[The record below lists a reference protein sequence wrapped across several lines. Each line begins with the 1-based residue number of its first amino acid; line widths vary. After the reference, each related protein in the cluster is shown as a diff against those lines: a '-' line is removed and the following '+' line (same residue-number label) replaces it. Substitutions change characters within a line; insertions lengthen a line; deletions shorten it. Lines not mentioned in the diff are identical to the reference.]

1 MGIGECFL
9 KLRQN
14 RVIGA
19 HSKTVESVIEG
30 EILDGSVR
38 KLYSECVFFYFLK
51 SSVDIFF
58 YTVFVVCLT
67 HGAFGDRVCKHTDLR
82 QHIDDG
88 TLGASRCKVFNNV
101 KSYGTAADY
110 NDFLALTGFFRIFS
124 GVYIVDHTK
133 DGIYVSGIDVLFQA
147 FDRWNKR
154 NGTGGVYND
163 VRFEL
168 FDLIHRS
175 FGVEENIQVFQ
186 SGGSCL
192 KVFREIFHTGLAWKI
207 GDESGKTA
215 DVIVFLKYENVASDF
230 CCGAGCFHT
239 GSTGADNNNVAV
251 FIYFQCFV
259 NIAFRNSRVY
269 GTTDRA
275 VDADT
280 VSGTSNVTGDTFPKK
295 IFLTVLN
302 FFHPVRLSDQA
313 ASHSDDIYIA
323 ALENFFNDLRVT
335 VVTSIDNRFFEFIF
349 YGSCHVGTPSIRQEV
364 GVDLILQGW
373 VEAAGYVIHIYEL
386 IQVLEVLEGI
396 FQSISSRNTLL
407 SRDTDDDREPRSDV
421 FTYFFE
427 NHTREAQA
435 VFYRTTEFIGS
446 FIVIRGDKLAHQVG
460 VAAVDFNGIKADGL
474 HTFCSLAV
482 FFHGCH
488 DFFFCHRAR
497 GFSAGFCRDVGRRN
511 GFHTGSCGRCGSSG
525 VVDLNCYGSTVF
537 MKIFD

>member
-9 KLRQN
+9 DFRQN
-14 RVIGA
+14 RVVGA
-19 HSKTVESVIEG
+19 HSKAVESVIELK
-30 EILDGSVR
+30 ILDGSVW
-38 KLYSECVFFYFLK
+38 KFYGECIFFYFLK
-51 SSVDIFF
+51 SSVDILF
-58 YTVFVVCLT
+58 YAVFVVGLT

-88 TLGASRCKVFNNV
+88 ALSSSWCKVLDNV
-101 KSYGTAADY
+101 KSYGTAANY

-124 GVYIVDHTK
+124 SVYVVDHTK
-133 DGIYVSGIDVLFQA
+133 DGIYVSGFDVLFQA
-147 FDRWNKR
+147 FDRRNKR
-154 NGTGGVYND
+154 NRTSSIDND
-163 VRFEL
+163 VWFEL
-168 FDLIHRS
+168 FDFIYGS
-175 FGVEENIQVFQ
+175 FRVEEYIQVFQ
-186 SGGSCL
+186 SCSSCL

-239 GSTGADNNNVAV
+239 GSTGADNNNVTV
-251 FIYFQCFV
+251 FVHFQCFV

-269 GTTDRA
+269 GTADRA

-295 IFLTVLN
+295 IFLAILN

-313 ASHSDDIYIA
+313 ASHADDIYITA
-323 ALENFFNDLRVT
+323 FENFFNDLRIA
-335 VVTSIDNRFFEFIF
+335 VVTSVDHRFFEFIF

-407 SRDTDDDREPRSDV
+407 SRDTNDDREPRSDV

-446 FIVIRGDKLAHQVG
+446 FIVIRGDELAHQVG
-460 VAAVDFNGIKADGL
+460 MAAVDFNGIKADGL

>member
-1 MGIGECFL
+1 M
-9 KLRQN
+9 
-14 RVIGA
+14 V
-19 HSKTVESVIEG
+19 
-30 EILDGSVR
+30 
-38 KLYSECVFFYFLK
+38 
-51 SSVDIFF
+51 
-58 YTVFVVCLT
+58 
-67 HGAFGDRVCKHTDLR
+67 
-82 QHIDDG
+82 
-88 TLGASRCKVFNNV
+88 
-101 KSYGTAADY
+101 
-110 NDFLALTGFFRIFS
+110 
-124 GVYIVDHTK
+124 
-133 DGIYVSGIDVLFQA
+133 
-147 FDRWNKR
+147 
-154 NGTGGVYND
+154 
-163 VRFEL
+163 
-168 FDLIHRS
+168 
-175 FGVEENIQVFQ
+175 
-186 SGGSCL
+186 
-192 KVFREIFHTGLAWKI
+192 
-207 GDESGKTA
+207 
-215 DVIVFLKYENVASDF
+215 VFLEYENVASDF

-239 GSTGADNNNVAV
+239 GSTGADNNNVTV
-251 FIYFQCFV
+251 FVHFQCFV

-295 IFLTVLN
+295 IFLAVLN

-335 VVTSIDNRFFEFIF
+335 VVTSIDHRLFEFIF

-407 SRDTDDDREPRSDV
+407 SRDTNDDREPRSDV

-446 FIVIRGDKLAHQVG
+446 FIVIRGDELAHQVG

>member
-1 MGIGECFL
+1 MSISECFL

-14 RVIGA
+14 RVVGA
-19 HSKTVESVIEG
+19 HSKAVESIIEG

-51 SSVDIFF
+51 SGVDIFF

-147 FDRWNKR
+147 FDRRNKR

-168 FDLIHRS
+168 FNLIHRS

-186 SGGSCL
+186 SCSSCL

-295 IFLTVLN
+295 IFLAVLN

-335 VVTSIDNRFFEFIF
+335 VVTSIDHRLFEFIF
-349 YGSCHVGTPSIRQEV
+349 YGSCHVGTPSVRQEV
-364 GVDLILQGW
+364 GIDLILQGW
-373 VEAAGYVIHIYEL
+373 VEAAGYVVHIYEF
-386 IQVLEVLEGI
+386 IQVLQVFQGI
-396 FQSISSRNTLL
+396 FQCVSTWNTLL
-407 SRDTDDDREPRSDV
+407 GRDTNDDRKPRSDV
-421 FTYFFE
+421 FAYFFE
-427 NHTREAQA
+427 YHAREAQT
-435 VFYRTTEFIGS
+435 VFYGTTEFIGS
-446 FIVIRGDKLAHQVG
+446 FIVIRGDELAHQVG
-460 VAAVDFNGIKADGL
+460 MAAVDFNGIKADGL

>member
-1 MGIGECFL
+1 M
-9 KLRQN
+9 
-14 RVIGA
+14 
-19 HSKTVESVIEG
+19 
-30 EILDGSVR
+30 
-38 KLYSECVFFYFLK
+38 
-51 SSVDIFF
+51 
-58 YTVFVVCLT
+58 
-67 HGAFGDRVCKHTDLR
+67 
-82 QHIDDG
+82 
-88 TLGASRCKVFNNV
+88 
-101 KSYGTAADY
+101 
-110 NDFLALTGFFRIFS
+110 
-124 GVYIVDHTK
+124 
-133 DGIYVSGIDVLFQA
+133 
-147 FDRWNKR
+147 
-154 NGTGGVYND
+154 
-163 VRFEL
+163 
-168 FDLIHRS
+168 
-175 FGVEENIQVFQ
+175 
-186 SGGSCL
+186 
-192 KVFREIFHTGLAWKI
+192 
-207 GDESGKTA
+207 
-215 DVIVFLKYENVASDF
+215 IVFLKYENVASDF

-239 GSTGADNNNVAV
+239 GSTGADNNNVTV
-251 FIYFQCFV
+251 FVHFQCFV

-280 VSGTSNVTGDTFPKK
+280 VSCTSDVTGDTFPKK
-295 IFLTVLN
+295 IFLAVL
-302 FFHPVRLSDQA
+302 HLLYPVRLSDQA
-313 ASHSDDIYIA
+313 ASHADDIYITA
-323 ALENFFNDLRVT
+323 FENFFNDLRIA
-335 VVTSIDNRFFEFIF
+335 VVTSVDHRFFEFIF

-407 SRDTDDDREPRSDV
+407 GRDTNDDREPRSDV

-435 VFYRTTEFIGS
+435 VFYGTTEFIGS
-446 FIVIRGDKLAHQVG
+446 FIVIRGDELAHQVG
-460 VAAVDFNGIKADGL
+460 MAAVDFNGIKADGL

>member
-1 MGIGECFL
+1 MGISECFL

-38 KLYSECVFFYFLK
+38 KLYGECIFFYFLK
-51 SSVDIFF
+51 SSVDILF
-58 YTVFVVCLT
+58 YAVFVVGLT

-88 TLGASRCKVFNNV
+88 ALSSSWCEVLDNV

-147 FDRWNKR
+147 FDRRNKR
-154 NGTGGVYND
+154 NGTSSIDND
-163 VRFEL
+163 VWFEL
-168 FDLIHRS
+168 FDFIYGS
-175 FGVEENIQVFQ
+175 FRVEEYIQVFQ
-186 SGGSCL
+186 SCSSCL

-239 GSTGADNNNVAV
+239 GSTGADNNNVTV

-280 VSGTSNVTGDTFPKK
+280 VSCTSDVTGDTFPKK
-295 IFLTVLN
+295 IFLAVLYLLY
-302 FFHPVRLSDQA
+302 PVRFSDQA
-313 ASHSDDIYIA
+313 ASHADDIYITA
-323 ALENFFNDLRVT
+323 FENFFNDLRIA
-335 VVTSIDNRFFEFIF
+335 VVTSVDHRLFEFIF
-349 YGSCHVGTPSIRQEV
+349 YGSCHVGTPSVRQEV
-364 GVDLILQGW
+364 GIDLILQGW

-407 SRDTDDDREPRSDV
+407 SRDTNDDREPRSDV
-421 FTYFFE
+421 FAYFFE
-427 NHTREAQA
+427 YHAREAQA

-446 FIVIRGDKLAHQVG
+446 FIVIRGNELAHQVG

>member
-1 MGIGECFL
+1 MG
-9 KLRQN
+9 
-14 RVIGA
+14 
-19 HSKTVESVIEG
+19 
-30 EILDGSVR
+30 
-38 KLYSECVFFYFLK
+38 
-51 SSVDIFF
+51 
-58 YTVFVVCLT
+58 LT

-147 FDRWNKR
+147 FDRRNKR
-154 NGTGGVYND
+154 NGTSSIDND
-163 VRFEL
+163 VWFEL
-168 FDLIHRS
+168 FDFIYGS
-175 FGVEENIQVFQ
+175 FRVEEYIQVFQ
-186 SGGSCL
+186 SCSSCL

-239 GSTGADNNNVAV
+239 GSTGADNNNVTV
-251 FIYFQCFV
+251 FVHFQCFV

-269 GTTDRA
+269 GTADRA

-280 VSGTSNVTGDTFPKK
+280 VSCTSDVTGDTFPKK
-295 IFLTVLN
+295 IFLAVL
-302 FFHPVRLSDQA
+302 HLLYPVRLSDQA
-313 ASHSDDIYIA
+313 ASHADDIYITA
-323 ALENFFNDLRVT
+323 FENFFNDLRIA
-335 VVTSIDNRFFEFIF
+335 VVTSVDHRFFEFIF

-407 SRDTDDDREPRSDV
+407 SRDTNDDREPRSDV
-421 FTYFFE
+421 FAYFFE
-427 NHTREAQA
+427 YHAREAQA

-446 FIVIRGDKLAHQVG
+446 FIVIRGDELAHQVG

-474 HTFCSLAV
+474 HTFCSFAV

-525 VVDLNCYGSTVF
+525 VVDLDRYGSTVF
-537 MKIFD
+537 MKVFD

>member
-9 KLRQN
+9 KLRKN
-14 RVIGA
+14 RVVGA
-19 HSKTVESVIEG
+19 HSKAVESVIELK
-30 EILDGSVR
+30 ILDGSVW
-38 KLYSECVFFYFLK
+38 KFYGECIFFYFLK
-51 SSVDIFF
+51 SSVDILF
-58 YTVFVVCLT
+58 YAVFVVGLT

-88 TLGASRCKVFNNV
+88 ALSSSWCEVLDNV

-124 GVYIVDHTK
+124 SVYVVDHTK
-133 DGIYVSGIDVLFQA
+133 DGIYVSGFDVLFQA
-147 FDRWNKR
+147 FDRRNKR
-154 NGTGGVYND
+154 NRTSSIDND
-163 VRFEL
+163 VWFEL
-168 FDLIHRS
+168 FDFIYGS
-175 FGVEENIQVFQ
+175 FRVEEYIQVFQ
-186 SGGSCL
+186 SCSSCL

-239 GSTGADNNNVAV
+239 GSTGADNNNVTV
-251 FIYFQCFV
+251 FVHFQCFV

-269 GTTDRA
+269 GTADRA

-295 IFLTVLN
+295 IFLAVLN

-335 VVTSIDNRFFEFIF
+335 VVTSIDHRLFEFIF

-407 SRDTDDDREPRSDV
+407 SRDTNDDREPRSDV

-446 FIVIRGDKLAHQVG
+446 FIVIRGDELAHQVG

-474 HTFCSLAV
+474 HTFCSFAV

-525 VVDLNCYGSTVF
+525 VVDLDRYGSTVF
-537 MKIFD
+537 MKVFD

>member
-9 KLRQN
+9 NFRQN
-14 RVIGA
+14 RVVGA
-19 HSKTVESVIEG
+19 HSKAVESVIELK
-30 EILDGSVR
+30 ILDGSVR
-38 KLYSECVFFYFLK
+38 KLYSECIFFYFLK
-51 SSVDIFF
+51 SSVDILF
-58 YTVFVVCLT
+58 YAVFVVGLT

-147 FDRWNKR
+147 FDRRNKR
-154 NGTGGVYND
+154 NGTSSIDND
-163 VRFEL
+163 VWFEL
-168 FDLIHRS
+168 FDFIYGS
-175 FGVEENIQVFQ
+175 FRVEEYIQVFQ
-186 SGGSCL
+186 SCSSCL

-239 GSTGADNNNVAV
+239 GSTGADNNNVTV
-251 FIYFQCFV
+251 FVHFQCFV

-269 GTTDRA
+269 GTADRA

-295 IFLTVLN
+295 IFLAVLN

-407 SRDTDDDREPRSDV
+407 SRDTNDDREPRSDV

-427 NHTREAQA
+427 NHTWEAQA

-446 FIVIRGDKLAHQVG
+446 FIVIRGDELAHQVG

>member
-14 RVIGA
+14 RVVGA
-19 HSKTVESVIEG
+19 HSKAVESIIEG
-30 EILDGSVR
+30 EILDGSVW

-147 FDRWNKR
+147 FDRRNKR

-192 KVFREIFHTGLAWKI
+192 KVFREVFHTALAWKI
-207 GDESGKTA
+207 RDESGKTA
-215 DVIVFLKYENVASDF
+215 DVVVFLEYENVASDF
-230 CCGAGCFHT
+230 CSGAGCFHT

-251 FIYFQCFV
+251 FAYFQCFV

-269 GTTDRA
+269 GTANRT
-275 VDADT
+275 VDTDT
-280 VSGTSNVTGDTFPKK
+280 VSCTSDVTGDTFTKN
-295 IFLTVLN
+295 IFLAVFY
-302 FFHPVRLSDQA
+302 FFHPVWLSDQA
-313 ASHSDDIYIA
+313 ASHADDINIA
-323 ALENFFNDLRVT
+323 AFQNFFNDLRIT
-335 VVTSIDNRFFEFIF
+335 VVTSVDDRFFEFVF

-364 GVDLILQGW
+364 GVDLILKRW
-373 VEAAGYVIHIYEL
+373 VQTAGYVVHIYEL
-386 IQVLEVLEGI
+386 IQVLQVLERI
-396 FQSISSRNTLL
+396 FQRISTRNTLL
-407 SRDTDDDREPRSDV
+407 CRDTNDDREPRSNV
-421 FTYFFE
+421 FPYFFQY
-427 NHTREAQA
+427 HTRETQT
-435 VFYRTTEFIGS
+435 VFYRTAELVCS
-446 FIVIRGDKLAHQVG
+446 LIVIRGDELAHQVG
-460 VAAVDFNGIKADGL
+460 MAAVDLDGIETDGL
-474 HTFCSLAV
+474 HTFCGLAV
-482 FFHGCH
+482 FFYGCH
-488 DFFFCHRAR
+488 DFFFCHRTR

-525 VVDLNCYGSTVF
+525 VVDLDRYGSTVF
-537 MKIFD
+537 MKVFD

>member
-1 MGIGECFL
+1 M
-9 KLRQN
+9 
-14 RVIGA
+14 
-19 HSKTVESVIEG
+19 
-30 EILDGSVR
+30 
-38 KLYSECVFFYFLK
+38 
-51 SSVDIFF
+51 
-58 YTVFVVCLT
+58 CLT

-147 FDRWNKR
+147 FDRRNKR
-154 NGTGGVYND
+154 NRTGGVYND

-186 SGGSCL
+186 SCSSCL

-239 GSTGADNNNVAV
+239 GSTGADNNNVTV

-295 IFLTVLN
+295 IFLAVLN

-335 VVTSIDNRFFEFIF
+335 VVTSIDHRLFEFIF

-407 SRDTDDDREPRSDV
+407 SRDTNDDREPRSDV

-427 NHTREAQA
+427 NHTWEAQA

-446 FIVIRGDKLAHQVG
+446 FIVIRGDELAHQVG

-482 FFHGCH
+482 FFHGCY

>member
-1 MGIGECFL
+1 M
-9 KLRQN
+9 
-14 RVIGA
+14 
-19 HSKTVESVIEG
+19 
-30 EILDGSVR
+30 
-38 KLYSECVFFYFLK
+38 
-51 SSVDIFF
+51 
-58 YTVFVVCLT
+58 CLT

-147 FDRWNKR
+147 FDRRNKR

-192 KVFREIFHTGLAWKI
+192 KVFREVFHTGLAWKI

-239 GSTGADNNNVAV
+239 GSTGADNNNVTV

-295 IFLTVLN
+295 IFLAVLN

-335 VVTSIDNRFFEFIF
+335 VVTSIDHRLFEFIF
-349 YGSCHVGTPSIRQEV
+349 YGSCHVGTPSVRQEV
-364 GVDLILQGW
+364 GIDLILQGW
-373 VEAAGYVIHIYEL
+373 VEAAGYVVHIYEF
-386 IQVLEVLEGI
+386 IQVLQVFQGI
-396 FQSISSRNTLL
+396 FQGVSTWNTLL
-407 SRDTDDDREPRSDV
+407 GRDTNDDRKPRSDV
-421 FTYFFE
+421 FAYFFE
-427 NHTREAQA
+427 YHAREAQT
-435 VFYRTTEFIGS
+435 VFYGTTEFIGS
-446 FIVIRGDKLAHQVG
+446 FIVIRGDELAYQVG
-460 VAAVDFNGIKADGL
+460 MAAVDFNGIKADGL

-525 VVDLNCYGSTVF
+525 VVDLNCYGGTVF
-537 MKIFD
+537 MKVFD

>member
-9 KLRQN
+9 DFRQN
-14 RVIGA
+14 RVVGA
-19 HSKTVESVIEG
+19 HSKAVESVIELK
-30 EILDGSVR
+30 ILDGSVW
-38 KLYSECVFFYFLK
+38 KFYGECIFFYFLK
-51 SSVDIFF
+51 SSVDILF
-58 YTVFVVCLT
+58 YAVFVVGLT

-88 TLGASRCKVFNNV
+88 ALSSSWCKVLDNV

-124 GVYIVDHTK
+124 SVYVVDHTK
-133 DGIYVSGIDVLFQA
+133 DGIYVSGFDVLFQA
-147 FDRWNKR
+147 FDRRNKR
-154 NGTGGVYND
+154 NRTSSIDND
-163 VRFEL
+163 VWFEL
-168 FDLIHRS
+168 FDFIYGS
-175 FGVEENIQVFQ
+175 FRVEEYIQVFQ
-186 SGGSCL
+186 SCSSCL

-239 GSTGADNNNVAV
+239 GSTGADNNNVTV
-251 FIYFQCFV
+251 FVHFQCFV

-269 GTTDRA
+269 GTADRA

-295 IFLTVLN
+295 IFLAILN

-313 ASHSDDIYIA
+313 ASHADDIYITA
-323 ALENFFNDLRVT
+323 FENFFNDLRIA
-335 VVTSIDNRFFEFIF
+335 VVTSVDHRFFEFIF
-349 YGSCHVGTPSIRQEV
+349 YGSCHVGTPSVRQEV
-364 GVDLILQGW
+364 GIDLILQGW

-407 SRDTDDDREPRSDV
+407 SRDTNDDREPRSDV

-446 FIVIRGDKLAHQVG
+446 FIVIRGDELAHQVG
-460 VAAVDFNGIKADGL
+460 MAAVDFNGIKADGL

-525 VVDLNCYGSTVF
+525 VVDLDRYGSTVF
-537 MKIFD
+537 MKVFD

>member
-9 KLRQN
+9 DFRQN
-14 RVIGA
+14 RVVGA
-19 HSKTVESVIEG
+19 HSKAVESVIELK
-30 EILDGSVR
+30 ILDGSVW
-38 KLYSECVFFYFLK
+38 KFYGECIFFYFLK
-51 SSVDIFF
+51 SSVDILF
-58 YTVFVVCLT
+58 YAVFVVGLT

-88 TLGASRCKVFNNV
+88 ALSSSWCKVLDNV

-124 GVYIVDHTK
+124 SVYVVDHTK
-133 DGIYVSGIDVLFQA
+133 DGIYVSGFDVLFQA
-147 FDRWNKR
+147 FDRRNKR
-154 NGTGGVYND
+154 NRTSSIDND
-163 VRFEL
+163 VWFEL
-168 FDLIHRS
+168 FDFIYGS
-175 FGVEENIQVFQ
+175 FRVEEYIQVFQ
-186 SGGSCL
+186 SCSSCL

-239 GSTGADNNNVAV
+239 GSTGADNNNVTV
-251 FIYFQCFV
+251 FVHFQCFV

-269 GTTDRA
+269 GTADRA

-295 IFLTVLN
+295 IFLAILN

-313 ASHSDDIYIA
+313 ASHADDIYITA
-323 ALENFFNDLRVT
+323 FENFFNDLRIA
-335 VVTSIDNRFFEFIF
+335 VVTSVDHRFFEFIF

-407 SRDTDDDREPRSDV
+407 SRDADDDREPRSDV

-474 HTFCSLAV
+474 HTFCSFAV